1 MNSPSP
7 HFNGFDHLAIAV
19 PDTEE
24 ALKIWR
30 DVYGFP
36 VVCSEA
42 VNDGTVLLTH
52 LDMGNVKLQLVQP
65 LHDDHPLAKQ
75 LDEQKSRLDDE
86 TRSRSKLASENRAL
100 QQEMTSLQEALE
112 DEADGRSQL
121 QKMLAK
127 ANGDAQAWRRKFE
140 GGEGAVKAEE
150 AR

>member
-1 MNSPSP
+1 MRRRLEESDAQLLQVNKVSTREKCDERLFSYNVQNSFQSKS
-7 HFNGFDHLAIAV
+7 A
-19 PDTEE
+19 
-24 ALKIWR
+24 
-30 DVYGFP
+30 
-36 VVCSEA
+36 
-42 VNDGTVLLTH
+42 
-52 LDMGNVKLQLVQP
+52 
-65 LHDDHPLAKQ
+65 LAKQ